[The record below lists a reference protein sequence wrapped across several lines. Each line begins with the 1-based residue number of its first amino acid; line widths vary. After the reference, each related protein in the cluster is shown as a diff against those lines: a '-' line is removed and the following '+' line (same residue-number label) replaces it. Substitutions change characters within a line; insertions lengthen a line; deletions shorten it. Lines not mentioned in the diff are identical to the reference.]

1 MAGMMDQFGFGAPAM
16 PGGINAVE
24 IPSQV
29 KQALIQQLLA
39 KRAQAGQ
46 APVPGQIAIDPVAL
60 SGTAMTPSPMA
71 VPKFGD
77 GVQQPSTQGFTQN
90 PPAIPSADAPAP
102 GAVNSGPAVG
112 GNVTPPP
119 AAPLAGPMLGL
130 GNDGQSYDSIQRKRK
145 LAQEMMKS
153 GTDASPVGH
162 WTQALA
168 RVAGAG
174 VGKYLDN
181 KLDTSE
187 KETNKAII
195 AALTGRSAQPATP
208 GQNVTNQPGQPPQ
221 GTLSAYA
228 QAVAKVESGGR
239 YDATGPQTKSG
250 DRAYGKYQVLG
261 ANIPQWTKEVLGQS
275 MTPQQFL
282 ANPQAQDA
290 VFNKKFGSYM
300 AQFGNPNDAVSMWF
314 SGKPLAAA
322 GNRSDGYNT
331 VPQYL
336 KKVLAALPGGGQAAQ
351 APQAAAGGIGGLS
364 PQAMMAMA
372 FDPRVSPQM
381 RQGILAM
388 AQMQAQQAQTQLIN
402 RPDGSAFSYNPRTG
416 QTKMVMAPGAQKPT
430 FGVIGK
436 DQFGN
441 EQYGFVDATNRQV
454 SPVNGPTGAQQG
466 VPAMPQGGVQ
476 PGAMPGQPAQSIPP
490 PPPGVDP
497 KVWRQKHTEKMV
509 NGEKLT
515 EGQSKDVGFY
525 QRGTAANTLLE
536 GKEGDLLVKRDA
548 VFGAI
553 PIAGN
558 MLTSGKYQAAQQAG
572 RDFLAVI
579 LRKDTGAA
587 VTPQEFATYGDI
599 FLPKPGDGPE
609 AVAQKREARARALEG
624 IRTGLGSVKNIVEA
638 SRPKESTAGGSPK
651 IGVVEQGY
659 RFKGG
664 NPADPKSWEKVQ

>member
-1 MAGMMDQFGFGAPAM
+1 MAGMMGQSGFGAPAM
-16 PGGINAVE
+16 PGGINAAE
-24 IPSQV
+24 LPPQV

-90 PPAIPSADAPAP
+90 PPAMPSADAPAP
-102 GAVNSGPAVG
+102 GAVNAGPAVG

-119 AAPLAGPMLGL
+119 AAPMAGPMMGL

-208 GQNVTNQPGQPPQ
+208 GQNVTNQPGQPATGQPPQ

-250 DRAYGKYQVLG
+250 DRAYGKYQVMG
-261 ANIPQWTKEVLGQS
+261 NNIPQWTKEVLGQS

-290 VFNKKFGSYM
+290 VFNKKFGTYM
-300 AQFGNPNDAVSMWF
+300 AQYGNPNDAVSMWF

-336 KKVLAALPGGGQAAQ
+336 KKVLSALPGGGVQAAQ
-351 APQAAAGGIGGLS
+351 APQAPAAAAGGIGGMN

-388 AQMQAQQAQTQLIN
+388 AQMQAQQGKVNYQTL
-402 RPDGSAFSYNPRTG
+402 PDGTILALDPNGRRP
-416 QTKMVMAPGAQKPT
+416 PT
-430 FGVIGK
+430 
-436 DQFGN
+436 
-441 EQYGFVDATNRQV
+441 
-454 SPVNGPTGAQQG
+454 PV
-466 VPAMPQGGVQ
+466 
-476 PGAMPGQPAQSIPP
+476 
-490 PPPGVDP
+490 
-497 KVWRQKHTEKMV
+497 
-509 NGEKLT
+509 
-515 EGQSKDVGFY
+515 
-525 QRGTAANTLLE
+525 
-536 GKEGDLLVKRDA
+536 
-548 VFGAI
+548 
-553 PIAGN
+553 
-558 MLTSGKYQAAQQAG
+558 YQAAQKPMLVGENQRLINPTTGQAIG
-572 RDFLAVI
+572 PDATELQQMSQPIGPQNLQTI
-579 LRKDTGAA
+579 L
-587 VTPQEFATYGDI
+587 P
-599 FLPKPGDGPE
+599 PGG
-609 AVAQKREARARALEG
+609 K
-624 IRTGLGSVKNIVEA
+624 
-638 SRPKESTAGGSPK
+638 
-651 IGVVEQGY
+651 
-659 RFKGG
+659 
-664 NPADPKSWEKVQ
+664 